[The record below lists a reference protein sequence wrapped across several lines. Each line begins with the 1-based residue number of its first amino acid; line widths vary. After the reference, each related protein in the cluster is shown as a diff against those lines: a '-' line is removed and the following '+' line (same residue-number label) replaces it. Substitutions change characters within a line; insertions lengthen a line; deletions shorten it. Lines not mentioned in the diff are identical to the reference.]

1 MPWPMESDWL
11 CSVSMQALLLGPTR
25 GVLILYKVAFF
36 TNRSVS
42 EHQKAQALDTCWK
55 GGCLDRVC
63 NAQYRGGEF

>member
-55 GGCLDRVC
+55 GGTLTVY
-63 NAQYRGGEF
+63 AILSTGGGEF